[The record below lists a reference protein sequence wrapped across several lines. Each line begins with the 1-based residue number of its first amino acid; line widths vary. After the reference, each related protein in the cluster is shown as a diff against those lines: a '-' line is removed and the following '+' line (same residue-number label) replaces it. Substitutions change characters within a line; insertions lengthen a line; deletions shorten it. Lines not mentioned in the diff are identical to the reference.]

1 MSATKAPTSFVKNE
15 VAITGAFVAWLL
27 TNVGAVIVGHTNLVT
42 AEQWNATA
50 TWATPFVSAFLLGVV
65 GIVVRRYVAPAW
77 KLVQRQAASAGAHVP
92 DLSELD
98 PSSPVTD
105 DELRAAVAAS
115 SSPGTAHADMNGAA

>member
-1 MSATKAPTSFVKNE
+1 
-15 VAITGAFVAWLL
+15 VAWLL
-27 TNVGAVIVGHTNLVT
+27 TNAGAVIVGHTNLVT

-50 TWATPFVSAFLLGVV
+50 TWVTPFVSAFILGVV

-77 KLVQRQAASAGAHVP
+77 KLIQAQAASAGAHVP
-92 DLSELD
+92 DLPELD

-105 DELRAAVAAS
+105 DDLRAAVAAS